1 MYFMNIVKELSIQS
15 RLLTL
20 LNQNKLVVN
29 LISGNFEPMGI
40 KLRNIKLK
48 VSLIN
53 VLIKVKWCRF
63 HEVMY
68 KYRLSKSDSLH
79 VLSLA
84 VSIVFIV
91 NIITVLFVACNEN
104 TVKNTVRI
112 PSLSLVF
119 SYCQSC

>member
-15 RLLTL
+15 RFLTL

-68 KYRLSKSDSLH
+68 KYRLSKSSNLYG
-79 VLSLA
+79 LSLA
-84 VSIVFIV
+84 SDESIGFIV
-91 NIITVLFVACNEN
+91 NMVTVFL
-104 TVKNTVRI
+104 
-112 PSLSLVF
+112 SLSKKIP
-119 SYCQSC
+119 

>member
-15 RLLTL
+15 RFLTL

-53 VLIKVKWCRF
+53 VLIKVKWCLLY
-63 HEVMY
+63 E
-68 KYRLSKSDSLH
+68 K
-79 VLSLA
+79 LSL
-84 VSIVFIV
+84 INEFI
-91 NIITVLFVACNEN
+91 NMQ
-104 TVKNTVRI
+104 KNGNHI
-112 PSLSLVF
+112 LPFLSPL
-119 SYCQSC
+119 